1 MRYASSVE
9 MPNQSQAKG
18 PAFDH
23 TFQPV
28 ALSISAAEDSGRFG
42 LRPAQ
47 LDSMFTDLSRCLLSS
62 GIRLA
67 YGGHWQAGGYSA
79 RLAEL
84 AQGSPERSSP
94 SVALYLAWPIS
105 QQTAPSLHEGAR
117 TRVEVHP
124 CVRPSDLD
132 DPTFGEAAR
141 GDGPVDSPERRFAWA
156 RGLSSMRERQT
167 AEVAARIVIGGKIG
181 TAGGY
186 LGRMPGVL
194 EEALLGIRAG
204 RPVYLVGA
212 FGGSARVVL
221 DALEGTARRELT
233 WQFHRVVPY
242 SSALKE
248 LYAARGM
255 TWDEYETIADELTA
269 HGMSG
274 LRNGL
279 SLDENREL
287 ARSRSFERIAEL
299 VLTGLTRCHSA

>member
-1 MRYASSVE
+1 ML
-9 MPNQSQAKG
+9 NQSQAKG
-18 PAFDH
+18 PAFGH

-47 LDSMFTDLSRCLLSS
+47 LDSMFTDLSRCLLGA

-84 AQGSPERSSP
+84 AHRSPEASSP
-94 SVALYLAWPIS
+94 SVAFYLAWPMS
-105 QQTAPSLHEGAR
+105 QQTTPSLHEGDC
-117 TRVEVHP
+117 TGLEVHP
-124 CVRPSDLD
+124 CVRPCDLD
-132 DPTFGEAAR
+132 EPRFEEVAR
-141 GDGPVDSPERRFAWA
+141 GDAPVDSPVRRFAWA

-233 WQFHRVVPY
+233 WQFHRVVPH

-248 LYAARGM
+248 LYAARGV

-299 VLTGLTRCHSA
+299 VLTGLTRCHAA